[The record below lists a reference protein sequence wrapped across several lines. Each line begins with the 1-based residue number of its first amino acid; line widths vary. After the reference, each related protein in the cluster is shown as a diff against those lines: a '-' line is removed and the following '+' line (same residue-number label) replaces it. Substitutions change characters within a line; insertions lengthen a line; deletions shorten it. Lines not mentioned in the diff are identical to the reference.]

1 MGKRKHE
8 VNWIVSDVTDFKPNE
23 SYDCWHD
30 RATFH
35 FLTEK
40 EDINTYKEIVNK
52 SIKVGGSLIIGAFS
66 EDGPEK
72 CSGIPIT
79 QYSET
84 TLKTAFSQSFKKN
97 ECIRVDHTT
106 PFNTTQNFVF
116 CRFNKLA

>member
-1 MGKRKHE
+1 MADFVFFFFLFVLFFFFFFFQAEDGIRDA
-8 VNWIVSDVTDFKPNE
+8 DVTGVQTCALPI
-23 SYDCWHD
+23 S
-30 RATFH
+30 
-35 FLTEK
+35 
-40 EDINTYKEIVNK
+40 YKEIVNK